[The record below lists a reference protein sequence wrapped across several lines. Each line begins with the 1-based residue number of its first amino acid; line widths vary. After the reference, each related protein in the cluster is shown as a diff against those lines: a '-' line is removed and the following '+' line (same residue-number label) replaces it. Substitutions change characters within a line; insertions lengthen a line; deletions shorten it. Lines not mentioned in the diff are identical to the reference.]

1 MPELNSSYCAPF
13 TDRERDVL
21 ALIAEGR
28 SAKEIALSLGIAPRT
43 VEKHADH
50 VRLKMRA
57 KNRTHMV
64 SIAILSGLLHPK
76 LDRMSIMPDP
86 RPSAGF

>member
-1 MPELNSSYCAPF
+1 MHELNSSYHAPF

-64 SIAILSGLLHPK
+64 SIAILNGLLY
-76 LDRMSIMPDP
+76 P
-86 RPSAGF
+86 RSRAGLAADELPPAVSM

>member
-64 SIAILSGLLHPK
+64 SIAILSGLLHPQ
-76 LDRMSIMPDP
+76 LDRMNVMSDH
-86 RPSAGF
+86 RPSAGL

>member
-1 MPELNSSYCAPF
+1 MPELNGSYHAPF
-13 TDRERDVL
+13 TERERDVL

-64 SIAILSGLLHPK
+64 SIAILTGLLP
-76 LDRMSIMPDP
+76 
-86 RPSAGF
+86 PSSMRGVLSNEGQLLGS